1 MMMMLDGSAR
11 RWTVSYSPA
20 GIGWAQGQMNVCASH
35 VDEMLVLAEVL
46 EAPPFQKETDQAAV
60 AK

>member
-1 MMMMLDGSAR
+1 
-11 RWTVSYSPA
+11 
-20 GIGWAQGQMNVCASH
+20 MNVCASH

-60 AK
+60 AE